1 MVFMKLSWEDVCD
14 VFEESAIWEN
24 GHDMYWYRLMWA
36 LMEYK
41 HMNEYSNEIEKMR
54 IYSRVFAI
62 IKIYTDFIEEC
73 FNDDDDEL
81 LYVMETYS
89 SDIFEYLY
97 NDSDVHEIFTILNKE
112 LGTKRTF
119 YSMFITCIEFENDT
133 DTDDMETEWDEL
145 IKLGMMCLGNIS
157 DADQEALCSGRY
169 TNDDLYNEYD
179 EEYDEE
185 NDDEYEEYDE
195 EYSGYDEEENEDND
209 EEDDEEDE
217 NSLRFEWEDFSEDY
231 YDTFEE
237 YIKVLATSTMSM
249 INNLTPEKAAGYL
262 YLANNMKSEI

>member
-1 MVFMKLSWEDVCD
+1 MKLSWEDVCD

-24 GHDMYWYRLMWA
+24 GHDMYWYRLMWS
-36 LMEYK
+36 LIEYK

-73 FNDDDDEL
+73 FNDDDEEL

-89 SDIFEYLY
+89 SEIFEYLY
-97 NDSDVHEIFTILNKE
+97 NDADVHEIFAILNKE

-119 YSMFITCIEFENDT
+119 YSMFITCIEFENDS
-133 DTDDMETEWDEL
+133 DTDKMETEWDEL
-145 IKLGMMCLGNIS
+145 IKLGMSCVENMDS
-157 DADQEALCSGRY
+157 AA
-169 TNDDLYNEYD
+169 LYNNQQNND
-179 EEYDEE
+179 EDEDE
-185 NDDEYEEYDE
+185 DEEYEEYDGDEDDSE
-195 EYSGYDEEENEDND
+195 EYEDDYDEY
-209 EEDDEEDE
+209 EEDQDSDEDD

-237 YIKVLATSTMSM
+237 YIRVLANSTMSM

-262 YLANNMKSEI
+262 YLAKNMKNEI

>member
-1 MVFMKLSWEDVCD
+1 MKLGWEDVCD
-14 VFEESAIWEN
+14 VFEESSIWEN

-54 IYSRVFAI
+54 IFSRVFAI

-81 LYVMETYS
+81 LYVIGNYS
-89 SDIFEYLY
+89 SEIFEYLY
-97 NDSDVHEIFTILNKE
+97 NDADVHEIFTILNNE

-119 YSMFITCIEFENDT
+119 YSMFITCIEFENDS
-133 DTDDMETEWDEL
+133 DTDDMENEWNEL
-145 IKLGMMCLGNIS
+145 IKLGMMCLGNTTS
-157 DADQEALCSGRY
+157 SEYESLC
-169 TNDDLYNEYD
+169 NDKQDYYAYNEYD
-179 EEYDEE
+179 EDYNYEDEDEDE
-185 NDDEYEEYDE
+185 NYEEEYDE
-195 EYSGYDEEENEDND
+195 EYNGYDQEEDD
-209 EEDDEEDE
+209 ESYQEDDEEDE

-237 YIKVLATSTMSM
+237 YIRVLAGSTMSTL
-249 INNLTPEKAAGYL
+249 NNLTPEKAAGYL
-262 YLANNMKSEI
+262 YLANNMKNEI